1 MTETTL
7 STLNKW
13 EQAISKLVEF
23 TQDGKLEWEIV
34 NPKEYLPNGD
44 IDGVLLLVKY
54 GDRYLL
60 LYQKAYMK
68 LSGGLFATLSGTGTE
83 VKDYRSELSVYDFTT
98 KVTVYTFPYSK
109 LTDDLYRAAT
119 YNASKVDELI
129 SNILGE
135 IQNRI

>member
-1 MTETTL
+1 MTETSL
-7 STLNKW
+7 SKW
-13 EQAISKLVEF
+13 EQAIGKLVEF

-44 IDGVLLLVKY
+44 VNGAMLIVKY
-54 GDRYLL
+54 ENKHLL
-60 LYQKAYMK
+60 LYQKAYMR
-68 LSGGLFATLSGTGTE
+68 LSGNIFAAISGTGAE
-83 VKDYRSELSVYDFTT
+83 VKDYRPELSVYDIET

-129 SNILGE
+129 SKILGE
-135 IQNRI
+135 SSKDRT